1 MKFLLNME
9 NKRAQER
16 EEDRQLRE
24 KERKEDRSEL
34 EQCVEIKISAAI
46 KPFEEKTDS
55 VVKAQEQLQEKFSY
69 LSEELRTVKDR
80 MNSSIIKV
88 AEGAVTSNFQA
99 VKANMSS
106 EATVADVHQVA
117 AVGGHAVGLAE
128 IISEARR
135 TVGLYR
141 IDEADLHRM
150 KQDQYGGAKTP
161 EEEKLLAV
169 KEYLKGEL
177 KIDTMTLD
185 RMEVEK
191 MFYTNSD
198 NPECLFVTFKNRSS
212 VSKIYEKTYIMRK
225 ESRVKNFIPKQFR
238 DRARAIG
245 ELEFNLRQEGNCRTK
260 LKMGLHDLQLFKKE
274 KNSNKWELVP
284 LNGIDLPPVD
294 LGFIA
299 SSRAESTSPPPGRP
313 CQTRR
318 DKRGRESPGSSGGSN
333 PKMARNGDEPV
344 NSYSEGIGSG
354 QDFTKA
360 LEKATLVTD
369 TAEVSPNKEGTV
381 LAKQLDLGMI
391 TSISGT
397 PAKTSS
403 QVNDVNS
410 PVFRKKPNQAIH

>member
-177 KIDTMTLD
+177 KIDTT
-185 RMEVEK
+185 
-191 MFYTNSD
+191 TID
-198 NPECLFVTFKNRSS
+198 N
-212 VSKIYEKTYIMRK
+212 
-225 ESRVKNFIPKQFR
+225 
-238 DRARAIG
+238 
-245 ELEFNLRQEGNCRTK
+245 RQNVG
-260 LKMGLHDLQLFKKE
+260 
-274 KNSNKWELVP
+274 
-284 LNGIDLPPVD
+284 
-294 LGFIA
+294 
-299 SSRAESTSPPPGRP
+299 
-313 CQTRR
+313 
-318 DKRGRESPGSSGGSN
+318 
-333 PKMARNGDEPV
+333 
-344 NSYSEGIGSG
+344 
-354 QDFTKA
+354 
-360 LEKATLVTD
+360 
-369 TAEVSPNKEGTV
+369 
-381 LAKQLDLGMI
+381 
-391 TSISGT
+391 
-397 PAKTSS
+397 
-403 QVNDVNS
+403 
-410 PVFRKKPNQAIH
+410 